1 MRRAITRTPLITAN
15 LVQDSVLPVSG
26 LDRETT
32 VDRPCTLVI
41 CVPTLVGR
49 RLKGAAVG
57 DG

>member
-32 VDRPCTLVI
+32 VDR
-41 CVPTLVGR
+41 
-49 RLKGAAVG
+49 AAARWSGVASSRWRVR
-57 DG
+57 

>member
-32 VDRPCTLVI
+32 VDRKRPATTVFPLSDASV
-41 CVPTLVGR
+41 
-49 RLKGAAVG
+49 
-57 DG
+57 